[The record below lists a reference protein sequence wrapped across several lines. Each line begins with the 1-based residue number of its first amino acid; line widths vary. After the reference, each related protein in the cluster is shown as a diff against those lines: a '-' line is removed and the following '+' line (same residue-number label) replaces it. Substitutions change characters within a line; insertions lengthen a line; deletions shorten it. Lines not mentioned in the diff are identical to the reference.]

1 MKKGVLKA
9 ELLSEFGVDGGGIGA
24 GVDLGL
30 NRNLFPVLTD
40 EFHFFD
46 AADDAAAGNLLDFLL
61 PRKTKF
67 FDLFNDHAACAVDAA
82 RKLRELCPALESG
95 EETAYTLVFPADA
108 RVEENRISI
117 LSAIGTALIGYR
129 VGDVI
134 EWQVP
139 SGKKRLKVEG
149 ILYQPEASG
158 RYDL

>member
-1 MKKGVLKA
+1 MSERQIRITTFDLERLDRLIDGV
-9 ELLSEFGVDGGGIGA
+9 
-24 GVDLGL
+24 
-30 NRNLFPVLTD
+30 R
-40 EFHFFD
+40 
-46 AADDAAAGNLLDFLL
+46 AAGPQKKDYLMMLEKELE
-61 PRKTKF
+61 R
-67 FDLFNDHAACAVDAA
+67 ARVVDPQKIPGDVITMNSVV
-82 RKLRELCPALESG
+82 RIRDLESG
-95 EETAYTLVFPADA
+95 EENTYTLAFPADS
-108 RVEENRISI
+108 RIEENRISV

>member
-1 MKKGVLKA
+1 MSERQIWITTFDLERLSGLIDGV
-9 ELLSEFGVDGGGIGA
+9 
-24 GVDLGL
+24 
-30 NRNLFPVLTD
+30 R
-40 EFHFFD
+40 
-46 AADDAAAGNLLDFLL
+46 AAGPQKKAYLAQLEKELERARVVA
-61 PRKTKF
+61 PRDIPGDVITM
-67 FDLFNDHAACAVDAA
+67 NSTA
-82 RKLRELCPALESG
+82 RIRDLESG
-95 EETAYTLVFPADA
+95 AETSYTLVFPADA
-108 RVEENRISI
+108 RIEENRISV

>member
-1 MKKGVLKA
+1 MSERQIWITTFDLERLSGLIDGV
-9 ELLSEFGVDGGGIGA
+9 
-24 GVDLGL
+24 
-30 NRNLFPVLTD
+30 R
-40 EFHFFD
+40 
-46 AADDAAAGNLLDFLL
+46 AAG
-61 PRKTKF
+61 PQKKTYLAQLEKE
-67 FDLFNDHAACAVDAA
+67 LERARVVDPKKIPGDVITMNSTA
-82 RKLRELCPALESG
+82 RIRDLESG